1 MKIGFERMK
10 EAGMADE
17 SSVREANERFYM
29 AMTTGEIDEMD
40 AMWVHDAQSVC
51 IHPGRDAIVGYD
63 QIRESWSMI
72 FSSENSMSIAASNE
86 RITVSGDTAWV
97 VCNETISVATPEG
110 LGAAAAQATNI
121 FRRISGKWKMVLHHA
136 SGVPFTT
143 QDDWPDLIN

>member
-1 MKIGFERMK
+1 MKDV
-10 EAGMADE
+10 GMADE
-17 SSVREANERFYM
+17 SGVREANERFYM

-40 AMWVHDAQSVC
+40 AMWVHDARSVC

-110 LGAAAAQATNI
+110 LGAAAAQATN
-121 FRRISGKWKMVLHHA
+121 
-136 SGVPFTT
+136 
-143 QDDWPDLIN
+143 